1 MQNKSQY
8 KSSILGMLIRLAPGI
23 FVVLWATGFI
33 GAKYGMRDAEPFTFL
48 AYRFWIT
55 AVLLL
60 PVIFWLL
67 RSKGVS
73 LRQALHSFIS
83 GCLIH
88 GIYLGGVFY
97 AIDRGMAAGLSSL
110 IVSLQPFL
118 TVLLAAAVLGE
129 AVGRKRLLFFLM
141 AIFGVGM
148 VLFPREAE
156 FQVSSGIN
164 SETLIAVFVAT
175 LGISVGSVYQK
186 KFVTSLNLFAS
197 TCLQFLGA
205 ATLLSF
211 VAFFFET
218 GRIEW
223 TPDLVFAMIWLVFVL
238 SIGAVGLLMF
248 LIRAGSSASVAS
260 LFFLVP
266 VVAMFM
272 AWALFG
278 ETLGTVQI
286 LGSAIVV
293 ASVGLAS
300 RIKAQ

>member
-1 MQNKSQY
+1 MQDQNSVRHP
-8 KSSILGMLIRLAPGI
+8 LVTWLIRLAPAL

-55 AVLLL
+55 GILLFPL
-60 PVIFWLL
+60 LIWLL
-67 RSKGVS
+67 RQNGVS
-73 LRQALHSFIS
+73 LGQALHSFVS

-118 TVLLAAAVLGE
+118 TVLLAAVFLGE
-129 AVGRKRLLFFLM
+129 TVGKLRFIFFGI
-141 AIFGVGM
+141 AIFGVGL
-148 VLFPREAE
+148 VLFPNEDA
-156 FQVSSGIN
+156 SSLASGIN
-164 SETLIAVFVAT
+164 AETLTAVFVAT
-175 LGISVGSVYQK
+175 LGISIGSVYQK
-186 KFVTSLNLFAS
+186 KHVTSLNLFAS

-205 ATLLSF
+205 AAMLSV
-211 VAFFFET
+211 VAFFVET
-218 GRIEW
+218 GRIDW
-223 TPDLVFAMIWLVFVL
+223 TSDLVFAMVWLVFVL

-278 ETLGTVQI
+278 ETLGTMQ
-286 LGSAIVV
+286 LFGSAVVV
-293 ASVGLAS
+293 ASVGMAS
-300 RIKAQ
+300 RLKT